1 MRSLLADYLRLSTG
15 GTAVGRAVVTA
26 VWGSAPEPEGAVLL
40 ATADGRMAGSVCG
53 GCVEGTV
60 VADIQEAIRRGEPKL
75 LSYGVSQEKAWS
87 VGLACGGNI
96 KVLVEPEVRPELLPL
111 LRTRIGFVVAT
122 ILGGRGG
129 PEGLPDGR
137 GGAVIFMDDGRE
149 PAALSDGRT
158 LKDSRAVAGGRV
170 DGLAGLI
177 GALRPLADDAL
188 ARESSRTVELTAPDG
203 PIEVFLE
210 VIPRQP
216 RLIVFGAVHIAAELV
231 PMARRVGFETAVADG
246 REAFL
251 SRDRFPDADH
261 LILGWPHAAFAELG
275 IDRATYICLL
285 SHDPKFDEPAL
296 RLALRSP
303 ARYIGAIGSKKTQA
317 SRRERLLS
325 EGFAEADLAR
335 IHGPIGLPIGGRRP
349 AETALAIL
357 AEMVKVRY
365 GGRPEGREGGK

>member
-1 MRSLLADYLRLSTG
+1 
-15 GTAVGRAVVTA
+15 
-26 VWGSAPEPEGAVLL
+26 
-40 ATADGRMAGSVCG
+40 
-53 GCVEGTV
+53 
-60 VADIQEAIRRGEPKL
+60 
-75 LSYGVSQEKAWS
+75 
-87 VGLACGGNI
+87 
-96 KVLVEPEVRPELLPL
+96 
-111 LRTRIGFVVAT
+111 
-122 ILGGRGG
+122 
-129 PEGLPDGR
+129 GLPDGR
-137 GGAVIFMDDGRE
+137 GGAVMFVDDGRE
-149 PAALSDGRT
+149 PAVLSDGRT
-158 LKDSRAVAGGRV
+158 GGPA

-188 ARESSRTVELTAPDG
+188 ARESSRTVELQAPDG

-231 PMARRVGFETAVADG
+231 PMAQRVGFETVVADG
-246 REAFL
+246 RDAFL
-251 SRDRFPDADH
+251 SRDRFPDADR
-261 LILGWPHAAFAELG
+261 LILGWPEAAFAELG

-303 ARYIGAIGSKKTQA
+303 AKYIGAIGSKKTQA

-325 EGFAEADLAR
+325 EGFSESDLAR

-357 AEMVKVRY
+357 AEMVTVRY
-365 GGRPEGREGGK
+365 GGKALKDSLAVAGRREGA

>member
-1 MRSLLADYLRLSTG
+1 MRSLLPDYLRLSTG
-15 GTAVGRAVVTA
+15 GTAVGRAVVTS

-40 ATADGRMAGSVCG
+40 ATADGQMAGSVCG

-60 VADIQEAIRRGEPKL
+60 VAAIQDAIRRGESKS
-75 LSYGVSQEKAWS
+75 LSYGVSQETAWS

-96 KVLVEPEVRPELLPL
+96 KVLVEPAVRPELLPL
-111 LRTRIGFVVAT
+111 LGQRVGVVVAT
-122 ILGGRGG
+122 VLESRGAEGQRGRG
-129 PEGLPDGR
+129 
-137 GGAVIFMDDGRE
+137 AVMFVDDGRE
-149 PAALSDGRT
+149 PLVLKSERT
-158 LKDSRAVAGGRV
+158 EDSGL
-170 DGLAGLI
+170 LAGLV

-203 PIEVFLE
+203 PVEVFLE

-231 PMARRVGFETAVADG
+231 PMARRVGFETVVADG
-246 REAFL
+246 RDAFL
-251 SRDRFPDADH
+251 SRDRFPDADR
-261 LILGWPHAAFAELG
+261 LIPGWPEAAFATIG

-325 EGFAEADLAR
+325 EGFSETDLAR

-357 AEMVKVRY
+357 AEMVRVRY
-365 GGRPEGREGGK
+365 GGKPGGREII

>member
-1 MRSLLADYLRLSTG
+1 MRSLLPDYLRLSTG
-15 GTAVGRAVVTA
+15 GTAVGRAVVTS

-60 VADIQEAIRRGEPKL
+60 VAEIQEAIRRGEPKL
-75 LSYGVSQEKAWS
+75 LSYGVSQETAWS

-96 KVLVEPEVRPELLPL
+96 RVLVEPEVRPELVPL
-111 LRTRIGFVVAT
+111 LRTRVGLVVAT
-122 ILGGRGG
+122 VMG
-129 PEGLPDGR
+129 ER
-137 GGAVIFMDDGRE
+137 GGAVIFVDDGRE
-149 PAALSDGRT
+149 PAALADGRT
-158 LKDSRAVAGGRV
+158 GGRA
-170 DGLAGLI
+170 DWLAGLV

-188 ARESSRTVELTAPDG
+188 ARESSRMVELQAPDG
-203 PIEVFLE
+203 PLEVFLE

-231 PMARRVGFETAVADG
+231 PMARRVGFETVVADG

-251 SRDRFPDADH
+251 TRDRFPDANR
-261 LILGWPHAAFAELG
+261 LIPGWPEAAFAELG

-317 SRRERLLS
+317 QRREWLLGEDFS
-325 EGFAEADLAR
+325 DADIAR
-335 IHGPIGLPIGGRRP
+335 VHGPIGLPLGGRRP

-365 GGRPEGREGGK
+365 MPGSSAVGP